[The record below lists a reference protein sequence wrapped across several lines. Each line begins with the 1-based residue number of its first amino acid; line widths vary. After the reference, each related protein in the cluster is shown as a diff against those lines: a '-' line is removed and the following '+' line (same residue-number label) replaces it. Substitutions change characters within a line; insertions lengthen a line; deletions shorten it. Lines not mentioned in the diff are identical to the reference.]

1 MYFSTY
7 RKDKEMIK
15 KVKEL
20 WVRVDNQHDY
30 QQKISKIQEII
41 GASSRIDE
49 IFIYMSDT
57 RSIKRMHENASITEQ
72 MIDDLNSFLGSD
84 NVKLVEKEEVS
95 YDYMIDE
102 FSKCPGANSLESLE
116 FMKIRQLER
125 IGDALEDIV
134 TKLSALD
141 DLEECIGT
149 RPPSAYHRP
158 GALPTRF
165 LRVGGEISTD

>member
-41 GASSRIDE
+41 GASSGIDE

-57 RSIKRMHENASITEQ
+57 RSIKRMHE
-72 MIDDLNSFLGSD
+72 
-84 NVKLVEKEEVS
+84 
-95 YDYMIDE
+95 
-102 FSKCPGANSLESLE
+102 KCKHYRTN
-116 FMKIRQLER
+116 
-125 IGDALEDIV
+125 D
-134 TKLSALD
+134 
-141 DLEECIGT
+141 
-149 RPPSAYHRP
+149 
-158 GALPTRF
+158 
-165 LRVGGEISTD
+165 